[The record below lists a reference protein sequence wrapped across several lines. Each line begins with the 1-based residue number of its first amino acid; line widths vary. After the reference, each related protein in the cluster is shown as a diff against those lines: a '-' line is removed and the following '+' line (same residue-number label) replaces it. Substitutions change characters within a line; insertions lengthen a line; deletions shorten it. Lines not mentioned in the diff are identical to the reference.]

1 MGLTVY
7 NLLMSLFWSDVCI
20 LLFCLLRRRY
30 AVLRDYGFA
39 PLFCLLA
46 FALVRFFIPVELPFT
61 VIVPSYRV
69 LPAIQTALWEPGFL
83 GLSWYGWLG
92 AVWGVV
98 TLVLLLRLML
108 GMLVQR
114 LRIAAMPRSD
124 NAVALQAVAAIL
136 PPNVRWKPTVV
147 ISPEIS
153 VPSVTGFFAPIFLL
167 PTFPLSQRHLEEILR
182 HELGHFAGRDAWIK
196 LWISIFQAIFWW
208 NPLVYLLGKDLSYLL
223 EVRADAYATRRRTE
237 EERINYL
244 EAVTEV
250 VRQLGLPQKQNSSQP
265 LSLHGSGKRD
275 EIYER
280 MQLVFAK
287 APRPRRKG
295 LVVIC
300 LLALLLVSYAFV
312 LQPRGFPTEKESFS
326 QADPENAYL
335 VLTSEGQFKLYI
347 NGEYYKTLNQEDLI
361 YSSFNLLEI
370 RKEN

>member
-108 GMLVQR
+108 GILVQR

-265 LSLHGSGKRD
+265 LSLHRSGKRD

>member
-1 MGLTVY
+1 MNLTIY
-7 NLLMSLFWSDVCI
+7 NLLMSLLWSDICI

-30 AVLRDYGFA
+30 TFLRDYGFA
-39 PLFCLLA
+39 PLFCLLIV
-46 FALVRFFIPVELPFT
+46 ALVRFFIPVELPFT
-61 VIVPSYRV
+61 VVIPSYSI
-69 LPAIQTALWEPGFL
+69 LPAIQTVLWEPGLF

-92 AVWGVV
+92 VIWGSV
-98 TLVLLLRLML
+98 TLVLLLRLLL
-108 GMLVQR
+108 GIIMQR
-114 LRIAAMPRSD
+114 HRIAAMPRSD
-124 NAVALQAVAAIL
+124 NLVALQAVAAIL

-147 ISPEIS
+147 VSPELS

-167 PTFPLSQRHLEEILR
+167 PDFRLSQRHLEEILR
-182 HELGHFAGRDAWIK
+182 HELGHFVGRDALIK

-223 EVRADAYATRRRTE
+223 EVRADAYATRQRTE
-237 EERINYL
+237 EERVNYL

-287 APRPRRKG
+287 ARRPQRKG

-300 LLALLLVSYAFV
+300 LLALLLFSYAFV
-312 LQPRGFPTEKESFS
+312 LQPRIYPLEEESFS

-335 VLTSEGQFKLYI
+335 VLTGEGQFKLYI
-347 NGEYYKTLNQEDLI
+347 NGEYYKTLDQEDLI
-361 YSSFNLLEI
+361 YSSFTSLEI

>member
-108 GMLVQR
+108 GILVQR

-287 APRPRRKG
+287 APRPRRNG
-295 LVVIC
+295 LLVIC

-312 LQPRGFPTEKESFS
+312 LQPRIYPLE
-326 QADPENAYL
+326 DRENIQINEENVYL
-335 VLTSEGQFKLYI
+335 VQAEDGTFDLYI
-347 NGEYYKTLNQEDLI
+347 NGEYCSTITEVDLI
-361 YSSFNLLEI
+361 RSSSDIMEV

>member
-1 MGLTVY
+1 MDLTIY
-7 NLLMSLFWSDVCI
+7 NLLMSLLWSDICI

-30 AVLRDYGFA
+30 TFLRDYGFV
-39 PLFCLLA
+39 PLLCLL
-46 FALVRFFIPVELPFT
+46 FVALVRFFVPVELPFT
-61 VIVPSYRV
+61 VVIPSYSI
-69 LPAIQTALWEPGFL
+69 LPVIQTVLWKPGLF

-92 AVWGVV
+92 VIWGSV
-98 TLVLLLRLML
+98 TLVLLLRLLL
-108 GMLVQR
+108 GIIMQR
-114 LRIAAMPRSD
+114 HRIAAMPRSD
-124 NAVALQAVAAIL
+124 NLVALQAVAAIL

-147 ISPEIS
+147 VSPELS

-167 PTFPLSQRHLEEILR
+167 PDFRLSQRHLEEILR
-182 HELGHFAGRDAWIK
+182 HELGHFVGRDALIK

-223 EVRADAYATRRRTE
+223 EVRADAYATRQRTE
-237 EERINYL
+237 EERVNYL

-287 APRPRRKG
+287 ARRPQRKG

-300 LLALLLVSYAFV
+300 LLALLLFSYAFV
-312 LQPRGFPTEKESFS
+312 LQPRIYPLEEESFS

-335 VLTSEGQFKLYI
+335 VLTGEGQFKLYI
-347 NGEYYKTLNQEDLI
+347 NGEYYKTLDQEDLI
-361 YSSFNLLEI
+361 YSSFTSLEI

>member
-1 MGLTVY
+1 MDLTIY
-7 NLLMSLFWSDVCI
+7 NLLMSLLWSDICI

-30 AVLRDYGFA
+30 TFLRDYGFA
-39 PLFCLLA
+39 PLFCLLIV
-46 FALVRFFIPVELPFT
+46 ALVRFFIPVELPFT
-61 VIVPSYRV
+61 VVIPSYSI
-69 LPAIQTALWEPGFL
+69 LPAIQTVLWEPGLF

-92 AVWGVV
+92 VIWGSV
-98 TLVLLLRLML
+98 TLVLLLRLLL
-108 GMLVQR
+108 GIIMQR
-114 LRIAAMPRSD
+114 HRIAAMPRSD
-124 NAVALQAVAAIL
+124 NLVALQAVAAIL

-147 ISPEIS
+147 VSPELS

-167 PTFPLSQRHLEEILR
+167 PDFRLSQRHLEEILR
-182 HELGHFAGRDAWIK
+182 HELGHFVGRDALIK

-223 EVRADAYATRRRTE
+223 EVRADAYATRQRTE
-237 EERINYL
+237 EERVNYL

-287 APRPRRKG
+287 ARRPQRKG

-300 LLALLLVSYAFV
+300 LLALLLFSYAFV
-312 LQPRGFPTEKESFS
+312 LQPRIYPLEEESFS

-335 VLTSEGQFKLYI
+335 VLTGEGQFKLYI
-347 NGEYYKTLNQEDLI
+347 NGEYYKTLDQEDLI
-361 YSSFNLLEI
+361 YSSFTSLEI

>member
-108 GMLVQR
+108 GILVQR

-153 VPSVTGFFAPIFLL
+153 VPSVTGFFAP
-167 PTFPLSQRHLEEILR
+167 
-182 HELGHFAGRDAWIK
+182 G
-196 LWISIFQAIFWW
+196 
-208 NPLVYLLGKDLSYLL
+208 
-223 EVRADAYATRRRTE
+223 
-237 EERINYL
+237 
-244 EAVTEV
+244 
-250 VRQLGLPQKQNSSQP
+250 SS
-265 LSLHGSGKRD
+265 
-275 EIYER
+275 
-280 MQLVFAK
+280 
-287 APRPRRKG
+287 
-295 LVVIC
+295 C
-300 LLALLLVSYAFV
+300 
-312 LQPRGFPTEKESFS
+312 GFPSFRRYFGGIPWS
-326 QADPENAYL
+326 ICW
-335 VLTSEGQFKLYI
+335 GRI
-347 NGEYYKTLNQEDLI
+347 
-361 YSSFNLLEI
+361 
-370 RKEN
+370 